1 MYQNVFVIDKVPYR
15 DRKEK
20 NESSPN
26 YYLNNFNYHLPKLEE
41 DFYYRCFLRTILFD
55 TDILEIDKFLDFQ
68 YKMSQDT
75 DSLVKIIRHKVV
87 PAIDN
92 VISNAF
98 MNLEGGYHTHPQ
110 LGDGF
115 ADVDGVIKSEKYE
128 FRMFYHTTACK
139 KLSEDLRNRKLIISE
154 WLKSLESQENIDPN
168 LLKWSGKPS
177 HLAFIIRNLVDEG
190 YITGPLGHNQEINI
204 SQLSKQ
210 ILQSFAVEA
219 GTTENTMRV
228 YLSTDSEKHLNLKKN
243 FDNQG
248 FNLPDSGLIG

>member
-1 MYQNVFVIDKVPYR
+1 MYKNAFAIDKVPYK

-55 TDILEIDKFLDFQ
+55 TDIVDIEEFLDFQ
-68 YKMSQDT
+68 HEKSEDT
-75 DSLVKIIRHKVV
+75 DSLVKIIRLKLL
-87 PAIDN
+87 PAIKKINKYASIDG
-92 VISNAF
+92 
-98 MNLEGGYHTHPQ
+98 EGGYQSYPQ

-115 ADVDGVIKSEKYE
+115 ADVDGVIKNYKYE
-128 FRMFYHTTACK
+128 FSIFYYAVAYD
-139 KLSEDLRNRKLIISE
+139 KLKEDLKSRKKIISK
-154 WLKSLESQENIDPN
+154 WLENLDGQRKFDAN

-190 YITGPLGHNQEINI
+190 YIQSPLGNNQEINI

-210 ILQSFAVEA
+210 ILRSFAVEA